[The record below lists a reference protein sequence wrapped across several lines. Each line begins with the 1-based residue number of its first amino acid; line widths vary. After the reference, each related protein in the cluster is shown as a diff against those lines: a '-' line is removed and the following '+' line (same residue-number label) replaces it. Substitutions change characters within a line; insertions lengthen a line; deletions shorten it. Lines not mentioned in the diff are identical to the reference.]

1 MTLAGL
7 CCDEKRIKHDALHPS
22 ANGKMTQ
29 FSLHRTQVMKT
40 LHLTSLGCAK
50 NLVDSEMMLGSL
62 EDSGWRTVED
72 PAAADL
78 LLINTCGFIRPAV
91 EEAVDEILRLA
102 ECKQADPAKKLVVTG
117 CLVQRYGAKLA
128 KELPEVDLFVG
139 IDDQA
144 RLSEL
149 IRQMPGKASVV
160 LRQPSCSLSSSAMPR
175 RLSTPFFRSW
185 LKITEGCDNRCTYCM
200 IPAIRGSLRSRPI
213 ADLASEARA
222 LGQAGVRELCLIAQD
237 LTAYGNDLDADSN
250 LPALLRQLLTATDI
264 RWLRLLY
271 LYPASVTDELLELMA
286 AEPRLLPYLDIPF
299 QHVSGHV
306 LQRMNR
312 RYGRQDLDRLI
323 ARIRKQMPDCA
334 LRTTMMVGFPG
345 ETEDDVE
352 ELLAALQDW
361 RLDHVGVFP
370 YQDEEGAPAA
380 DFLPKVPDEVKQE
393 RFQRV
398 MELQAAISQER
409 LQGYV
414 DQELEVLVEGL
425 SQETDLLL
433 EGRTRFQAPEI
444 DGCVYINEGGA
455 SPGDIVTVRI
465 TEAHIYD
472 LVGGVIS

>member
-1 MTLAGL
+1 
-7 CCDEKRIKHDALHPS
+7 
-22 ANGKMTQ
+22 
-29 FSLHRTQVMKT
+29 
-40 LHLTSLGCAK
+40 
-50 NLVDSEMMLGSL
+50 
-62 EDSGWRTVED
+62 
-72 PAAADL
+72 
-78 LLINTCGFIRPAV
+78 
-91 EEAVDEILRLA
+91 
-102 ECKQADPAKKLVVTG
+102 
-117 CLVQRYGAKLA
+117 
-128 KELPEVDLFVG
+128 
-139 IDDQA
+139 
-144 RLSEL
+144 
-149 IRQMPGKASVV
+149 
-160 LRQPSCSLSSSAMPR
+160 
-175 RLSTPFFRSW
+175 
-185 LKITEGCDNRCTYCM
+185 
-200 IPAIRGSLRSRPI
+200 
-213 ADLASEARA
+213 
-222 LGQAGVRELCLIAQD
+222 
-237 LTAYGNDLDADSN
+237 
-250 LPALLRQLLTATDI
+250 
-264 RWLRLLY
+264 
-271 LYPASVTDELLELMA
+271 
-286 AEPRLLPYLDIPF
+286 
-299 QHVSGHV
+299 
-306 LQRMNR
+306 
-312 RYGRQDLDRLI
+312 LDRLI

>member
-1 MTLAGL
+1 MPPSLN
-7 CCDEKRIKHDALHPS
+7 IKLIQFAYQ
-22 ANGKMTQ
+22 TQ
-29 FSLHRTQVMKT
+29 GMKT

-50 NLVDSEMMLGSL
+50 NLVDSELMLGSL
-62 EDSGWRTVED
+62 ELSGWRTVDD
-72 PAAADL
+72 PASADL

-102 ECKQADPAKKLVVTG
+102 EYKQAAPAKKLVVTG
-117 CLVQRYGAKLA
+117 CLVQRYGANLA

-139 IDDQA
+139 IDDEA
-144 RLSEL
+144 RLPEL
-149 IRQMPGKASVV
+149 IQQMPSNASVV
-160 LRQPSCSLSSSAMPR
+160 LRQPSCFLSSSTMPR

-200 IPAIRGSLRSRPI
+200 IPAIRGSLRSEPI
-213 ADLASEARA
+213 ADLAAEARA
-222 LGQAGVRELCLIAQD
+222 LGQAGVQELSLIAQD
-237 LTAYGNDLDADSN
+237 LTAYGNDLDRASN
-250 LPALLRQLLTATDI
+250 LPALLRELLTATDI
-264 RWLRLLY
+264 PWLRLLY
-271 LYPASVTDELLELMA
+271 LYPASVTDELLDLMA
-286 AEPRLLPYLDIPF
+286 AERCLLPYLDIPF
-299 QHVSGHV
+299 QHVSDQV

-312 RYGRQDLDRLI
+312 RYGRQDLDCLI
-323 ARIRKQMPDCA
+323 ARIRKQVPDCA
-334 LRTTMMVGFPG
+334 LRTTLMVGFPG
-345 ETEDDVE
+345 ETEEDVE

-393 RFQRV
+393 RFQQV

-414 DQELEVLVEGL
+414 GQEMEVLVEGL

-472 LVGGVIS
+472 LVGGIVGAE